1 MKMLT
6 APRRDILERSFCRCQ
21 KKIEKCG
28 WRIFV
33 LLDFSLLLSGEE
45 RECITGDFKTKHDL
59 LLVICLHSQKSP
71 NTQLCLTL
79 SLPLFLRKVTHTKV
93 EEEEEEIQKNPSLC
107 HRWCSSMLVQ
117 NDMRRWF
124 SLSILKRN
132 ILSLSL
138 HTFLSSR
145 LWKSEQEKILFHLIS
160 VTFFLLLSF
169 YSLLWFVII
178 YTEYVCVEFNDYALF
193 LPYFMKLWKSFKYYK
208 SHKKF
213 FYSSK
218 VSSINYT
225 MKLLT
230 SKMALQK
237 KNYHDDVHLQSNLLH
252 KLM

>member
-1 MKMLT
+1 MIYCWSFVCT
-6 APRRDILERSFCRCQ
+6 A
-21 KKIEKCG
+21 KKAQTHNCA
-28 WRIFV
+28 
-33 LLDFSLLLSGEE
+33 SLS
-45 RECITGDFKTKHDL
+45 
-59 LLVICLHSQKSP
+59 
-71 NTQLCLTL
+71 L

-93 EEEEEEIQKNPSLC
+93 EEEEEEEIQKNPSLC

-193 LPYFMKLWKSFKYYK
+193 LPYFMKLWKSFKCYK

-213 FYSSK
+213 FLFLKSF
-218 VSSINYT
+218 IN
-225 MKLLT
+225 KLYDEVINFQNGST
-230 SKMALQK
+230 K

>member
-1 MKMLT
+1 MIYCWSFVCT
-6 APRRDILERSFCRCQ
+6 A
-21 KKIEKCG
+21 KKAQTHNCA
-28 WRIFV
+28 
-33 LLDFSLLLSGEE
+33 S
-45 RECITGDFKTKHDL
+45 
-59 LLVICLHSQKSP
+59 
-71 NTQLCLTL
+71 L
-79 SLPLFLRKVTHTKV
+79 SLSPAFSSKSDTHQSGRRRRRRNT
-93 EEEEEEIQKNPSLC
+93 KNPSLC

-124 SLSILKRN
+124 SISILKRN

-208 SHKKF
+208 SHKNF
-213 FYSSK
+213 FLFLKSF
-218 VSSINYT
+218 IN
-225 MKLLT
+225 KLYDEVINFQNGST
-230 SKMALQK
+230 K
-237 KNYHDDVHLQSNLLH
+237 K
-252 KLM
+252 KLSRWCSFAE